1 MHFFSVVSVCLLC
14 SSLAAAGPLP
24 RDKFRK
30 LQFRQ
35 VAPFKNT
42 TSTTDSVAATIDV
55 VPVALTQT
63 PVDTATA
70 TATATISSSTELSTA
85 STATTLSKS
94 GFVNTTSTAATT
106 VGDVPIITSTSLTA
120 TAAGDGANAAQTAIG
135 ASQTT
140 ISSNLSGG
148 SIVAGTGNFSRTTLV
163 SANSN
168 TGASADSKP
177 TTGTQ
182 VFPFAESLTDTL
194 GAVSTTTEAP
204 FTFSSDPVTPTTLST
219 RTTNAPVAITV
230 TGVGVV
236 VPVTP
241 SFFTS
246 ASPLPTTTD
255 APTTTSDTSII
266 EVPTIISGTPTA
278 LSSTA
283 SDAASI
289 SAENLRLAREYND
302 IYATLTPDSI
312 CAPDSMACVDGKR
325 ATCVDGRYT
334 LSGCGF
340 DSQLCYAMP
349 LTQSPGVVVNCED
362 IATAERILGLP
373 NSLSVT
379 IGTVPVVVP
388 STTAEVDKAT
398 SIADA
403 VPTTTAA
410 EAAVTA
416 AAVQSPDSN
425 AGQSQADEATTVLH
439 RTIVSTI
446 TIAVSDFAPSTVAP
460 AVDTPTAV
468 AVADGNGSIISVVP
482 VAAAAAGGSGGKEEG
497 PVTVTVT
504 RSVTVT
510 EQFTV
515 TRAGVT
521 ATVTV
526 G

>member
-1 MHFFSVVSVCLLC
+1 MHFFSVVSLCLLC

-42 TSTTDSVAATIDV
+42 TSTTDSAAATIDV
-55 VPVALTQT
+55 VPVALTET
-63 PVDTATA
+63 PVDTTAAT
-70 TATATISSSTELSTA
+70 TTTSSTTELSTT
-85 STATTLSKS
+85 STATTLSTS

-168 TGASADSKP
+168 TDASADSKP

-182 VFPFAESLTDTL
+182 VFPFAESLTDTP

-204 FTFSSDPVTPTTLST
+204 FTFLSDPVTPTTLST

-246 ASPLPTTTD
+246 ASPLPTTT
-255 APTTTSDTSII
+255 SDTSII

-289 SAENLRLAREYND
+289 SAENLRLAREYNN

-325 ATCVDGRYT
+325 ATCIDGRYT

-362 IATAERILGLP
+362 IATAERVLGLP

-388 STTAEVDKAT
+388 STTAEVDQAT
-398 SIADA
+398 TVADA

-410 EAAVTA
+410 DAAVTA
-416 AAVQSPDSN
+416 AAVQSPGSN
-425 AGQSQADEATTVLH
+425 AGQGETDEATTVLH

-446 TIAVSDFAPSTVAP
+446 TIAVSDFAPTTVAP
-460 AVDTPTAV
+460 AADTPTAV
-468 AVADGNGSIISVVP
+468 AVADGSGSIISVVP

>member
-24 RDKFRK
+24 RDSFRK

-42 TSTTDSVAATIDV
+42 TSIADSAAATIDV

-63 PVDTATA
+63 PVDTTTA
-70 TATATISSSTELSTA
+70 TTSSSTELSTA
-85 STATTLSKS
+85 STATALSTS
-94 GFVNTTSTAATT
+94 GFASTTLISSSTTATT
-106 VGDVPIITSTSLTA
+106 AQDAPIITSNSLTA
-120 TAAGDGANAAQTAIG
+120 TAAGDGANAAQTAVG
-135 ASQTT
+135 ASQTA
-140 ISSNLSGG
+140 IISNLSGFIPGG

-168 TGASADSKP
+168 TDASTDSKP

-182 VFPFAESLTDTL
+182 VFPFEESLTNTP
-194 GAVSTTTEAP
+194 GAISTTAEAP

-219 RTTNAPVAITV
+219 QTTNAPVAITV
-230 TGVGVV
+230 TGAGVV

-246 ASPLPTTTD
+246 ASPLPTTTE
-255 APTTTSDTSII
+255 APTAT
-266 EVPTIISGTPTA
+266 
-278 LSSTA
+278 
-283 SDAASI
+283 DAASM
-289 SAENLRLAREYND
+289 SAENLRLAHEFND
-302 IYATLTPDSI
+302 MYATLTPESI
-312 CAPDSMACVDGKR
+312 CAPNKLACIDGKF

-334 LSGCGF
+334 LKGCSS
-340 DSQLCYAMP
+340 DSKLCYAMP
-349 LTQSPGVVVNCED
+349 LTESPGVVVKCTD
-362 IATAERILGLP
+362 IETAESILGLP

-379 IGTVPVVVP
+379 IGSVPVVVL
-388 STTAEVDKAT
+388 STMAEVVQAT

-410 EAAVTA
+410 EALVTA
-416 AAVQSPDSN
+416 AAAQPSDSN
-425 AGQSQADEATTVLH
+425 EGQADEVTTVLH

-460 AVDTPTAV
+460 AADTPTAV
-468 AVADGNGSIISVVP
+468 AIADGSGSIISVVP
-482 VAAAAAGGSGGKEEG
+482 VADAAAGGSGGKEEG

-510 EQFTV
+510 EQFTI
-515 TRAGVT
+515 TRAGVA

>member
-1 MHFFSVVSVCLLC
+1 MHFYSVVSVCLLW

-24 RDKFRK
+24 RDSFRK

-42 TSTTDSVAATIDV
+42 TSTTDSAAATIDV
-55 VPVALTQT
+55 IPVALTQT

-70 TATATISSSTELSTA
+70 ITSSSAELSTA
-85 STATTLSKS
+85 STATTLSTS
-94 GFVNTTSTAATT
+94 GFANTTLISSSTAATSA
-106 VGDVPIITSTSLTA
+106 GDVPIITFTSPTA

-140 ISSNLSGG
+140 TSSNLSG
-148 SIVAGTGNFSRTTLV
+148 SIVAGTGNSSRITLV

-168 TGASADSKP
+168 TDASADSKP

-182 VFPFAESLTDTL
+182 VFPFEESLTATL
-194 GAVSTTTEAP
+194 GATSTTAEAS
-204 FTFSSDPVTPTTLST
+204 FTFSSDLGTPTTPSSH
-219 RTTNAPVAITV
+219 TTNEPVAITV
-230 TGVGVV
+230 SGVGVA

-246 ASPLPTTTD
+246 ATPLPTTTD

-266 EVPTIISGTPTA
+266 KVPTIISGTPTA
-278 LSSTA
+278 LFSTA

-312 CAPDSMACVDGKR
+312 CAPDSIACVDGER

-334 LSGCGF
+334 LTGCGF
-340 DSQLCYAMP
+340 NSQLCYAMP

-362 IATAERILGLP
+362 IATAERVLGLP

-379 IGTVPVVVP
+379 IGSVRVVVP
-388 STTAEVDKAT
+388 STTAKVVQAT
-398 SIADA
+398 TVAD
-403 VPTTTAA
+403 
-410 EAAVTA
+410 
-416 AAVQSPDSN
+416 AAVQSSN
-425 AGQSQADEATTVLH
+425 SDGSQGGLDEATTVLH
-439 RTIVSTI
+439 RTIVSAI
-446 TIAVSDFAPSTVAP
+446 TIAVSDFAPSTVVP
-460 AVDTPTAV
+460 AADAVTAV
-468 AVADGNGSIISVVP
+468 AVANGSGSLISVVP

-497 PVTVTVT
+497 PVTATVT
-504 RSVTVT
+504 RSVTVTVT